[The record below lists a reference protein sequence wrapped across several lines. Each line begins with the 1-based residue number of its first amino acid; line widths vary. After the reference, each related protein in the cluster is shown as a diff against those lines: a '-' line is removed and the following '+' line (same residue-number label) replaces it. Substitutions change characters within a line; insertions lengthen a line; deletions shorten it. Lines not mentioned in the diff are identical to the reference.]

1 MRRRAFISTR
11 DPFAHL
17 LRLQNELEQSVRHPF
32 TWFASS
38 AIGRGA
44 FPPVNIFK
52 RGDGC
57 VVRVEVPGLSAE
69 DVSIETRGQS
79 LTISGKRGSE
89 GAPGTV
95 HRNERW
101 SGEFSRS
108 LELPRELNP
117 SKAEADYEN
126 GVLSI
131 HVPLR
136 EEAKPRQID
145 VRAS

>member
-17 LRLQNELEQSVRHPF
+17 LRLQDELEQSVRQPF
-32 TWFASS
+32 GWFASS

-44 FPPVNIFK
+44 FPPVNIF
-52 RGDGC
+52 RRSDGC
-57 VVRVEVPGLSAE
+57 IVRAEVPGLAAE
-69 DVSIETRGQS
+69 DLSIESQGQS

-101 SGEFSRS
+101 GGEFSRS
-108 LELPRELNP
+108 VELPRDLNP
-117 SKAEADYEN
+117 AKAEADYEN

-131 HVPLR
+131 RVPLR
-136 EEAKPRQID
+136 EEAKARQIT